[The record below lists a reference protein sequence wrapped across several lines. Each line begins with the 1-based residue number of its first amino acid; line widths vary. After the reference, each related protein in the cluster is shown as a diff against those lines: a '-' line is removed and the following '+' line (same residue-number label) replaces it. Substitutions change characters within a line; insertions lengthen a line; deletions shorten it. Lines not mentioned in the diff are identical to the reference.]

1 MKVVKILYRFI
12 FVIFFASTG
21 WAKEKDDSLESLGYK
36 TAFDSI
42 LKKNL
47 AKNKSNSFAVR
58 FYEHKVTFYQVTDCS
73 VDFVELDSI
82 DYTSKTATLDDSFSS
97 KYSLFIDF
105 SLKDKQMVSL
115 DDLREYYLCFMTKN
129 EKTIFVYT
137 GGENTRGGGP
147 MYVFDNK
154 NNLLEVHY
162 MQ

>member
-1 MKVVKILYRFI
+1 MNFVKIFS
-12 FVIFFASTG
+12 IFFVVLVVSTG
-21 WAKEKDDSLESLGYK
+21 WAKEKDNTLESLGYK
-36 TAFDSI
+36 TAFDNI
-42 LKKNL
+42 IEKNL

-58 FYEHKVTFYQVTDCS
+58 FYENKVTFYQVTDCS

-82 DYTSKTATLDDSFSS
+82 DYTSKTAALDDRFPS
-97 KYSLFIDF
+97 KYSIFIDF

-137 GGENTRGGGP
+137 GDENTRGGGP
-147 MYVFDNK
+147 MYVFDKN